1 MKNKNID
8 KQHPAWHW
16 YYFLKTGEA
25 ADQAPDY
32 IKEAEARTD
41 FLNLESEEQK
51 MIMRIDKDKAVSD
64 AILCTK
70 FREGR
75 EEGIEYE
82 RRRIALEA
90 LKAGIS
96 FEHI

>member
-1 MKNKNID
+1 
-8 KQHPAWHW
+8 
-16 YYFLKTGEA
+16 
-25 ADQAPDY
+25 
-32 IKEAEARTD
+32 
-41 FLNLESEEQK
+41 

-64 AILCTK
+64 AILSMK

-96 FEHI
+96 FERI